1 MAQHLMHGRNL
12 GLSVLLRA
20 SYVPLLVHVRGERMT
35 QEEKEMNEILK
46 HLARSINFEKIEEF
60 YSDPKNREAFEDWK
74 RKKAT
79 SSKR

>member
-1 MAQHLMHGRNL
+1 
-12 GLSVLLRA
+12 
-20 SYVPLLVHVRGERMT
+20 MT

-60 YSDPKNREAFEDWK
+60 YSDQKNREAFEDWK

-79 SSKR
+79 STKR

>member
-1 MAQHLMHGRNL
+1 MHGRNL
-12 GLSVLLRA
+12 GRCIRLR
-20 SYVPLLVHVRGERMT
+20 SFDVPLLVHVRGERMT
-35 QEEKEMNEILK
+35 QEEKEMNEIIN

-79 SSKR
+79 STKR

>member
-1 MAQHLMHGRNL
+1 
-12 GLSVLLRA
+12 
-20 SYVPLLVHVRGERMT
+20 MT

-60 YSDPKNREAFEDWK
+60 YSDPKNRQAFEDWK